1 MHSEPTEKA
10 DILSG
15 QFQKAFSEKNST
27 SNEEFQKQCK
37 MTGEFN
43 TIKGINITEN
53 GVHKLLKNLNPNK
66 AAGPDNITPRV
77 LKELAT
83 HIAPILT
90 IIFRC
95 SYQTSEVPGI
105 WKSANTC
112 PVYKKGKKY
121 DPINCMPVSLTCVSC
136 KLMEH
141 IITSHIM
148 SHANAQNIMYP
159 FQHGFQRGLS
169 CESQL
174 IEFIDHGTK
183 NLDQGKQTD
192 CLIMDLSK
200 AFDEVSHSLIIH
212 KLKHY
217 GITGKTNE
225 CIKNFLSHRTQPV
238 VMEGETST
246 SIPVESGVPQGSV
259 LGPSLFLFYINDM
272 PEGIQSTVRL
282 FADDT
287 IAYVTIS
294 SDADAANLQQDLDKL
309 AEWKSKWLMKFH
321 PETCNVLTISKKR
334 SPSKYNYTLHG
345 HILEHDTSANHLG
358 CTISS
363 DLKWGKHIS
372 TICSKANNII
382 SFLKRNINIS
392 NKSIK
397 EKAYVSLV
405 RPTLEYASSV
415 WDPYQQNDIHR
426 LEMVQRRAARY
437 VTNRYHNTSSVSNMI
452 EQLEWTTLQER
463 RKHCRLLMMY
473 KLKNNIVRVD
483 ASSKLIP
490 NERPSR
496 NNNEQALRIP
506 SCKITIRKD
515 SFYPRTIKEWNTL
528 PNCTLSALSPES
540 FKVQLRH

>member
-1 MHSEPTEKA
+1 M
-10 DILSG
+10 
-15 QFQKAFSEKNST
+15 
-27 SNEEFQKQCK
+27 
-37 MTGEFN
+37 
-43 TIKGINITEN
+43 
-53 GVHKLLKNLNPNK
+53 
-66 AAGPDNITPRV
+66 PD
-77 LKELAT
+77 
-83 HIAPILT
+83 
-90 IIFRC
+90 
-95 SYQTSEVPGI
+95 
-105 WKSANTC
+105 
-112 PVYKKGKKY
+112 
-121 DPINCMPVSLTCVSC
+121 
-136 KLMEH
+136 
-141 IITSHIM
+141 
-148 SHANAQNIMYP
+148 
-159 FQHGFQRGLS
+159 
-169 CESQL
+169 
-174 IEFIDHGTK
+174 
-183 NLDQGKQTD
+183 
-192 CLIMDLSK
+192 
-200 AFDEVSHSLIIH
+200 
-212 KLKHY
+212 
-217 GITGKTNE
+217 
-225 CIKNFLSHRTQPV
+225 
-238 VMEGETST
+238 
-246 SIPVESGVPQGSV
+246 
-259 LGPSLFLFYINDM
+259 
-272 PEGIQSTVRL
+272 GIQSTVRL

-309 AEWKSKWLMKFH
+309 AEWESKWLMKFH
-321 PETCNVLTISKKR
+321 PEKCNVLTISKKR

-345 HILEHDTSANHLG
+345 HILEHDTSAKYLG

-372 TICSKANNII
+372 TICSKANNTI

-437 VTNRYHNTSSVSNMI
+437 VTNRYHNTSSVSSMI

-463 RKHCRLLMMY
+463 RKHSRLLMMY

-506 SCKITIRKD
+506 SCKTTARKD

-528 PNCTLSALSPES
+528 PNCTVSAPSPES
-540 FKVQLRH
+540 FKAQLRH